1 VRRAVIGCGIDTR
14 KVLAGDPS
22 MRRDNGLHVDRS
34 TGTAYYHG
42 RPVCLLAASEHYGAV
57 INRGFDYK
65 VYLDQMASE
74 GLQFTRL
81 FVLFRELQTN
91 RNPYSPCKPESTDYV
106 APYVR
111 TGPGVA
117 LDGLPRYDLEQWNP
131 EFFAR
136 LHGFLGMAMARGV
149 IVELTLLSN
158 VYSETVWAL
167 SPLHGDNNVNSI
179 GQTPWHDYM
188 STRNS
193 ALFNQQQ
200 RFVKKVLD
208 EVEPYDNL
216 IIEICNEPIGNFS
229 QDGTRVGPEPSE
241 VDAWQER
248 LVEVVRSTSQDRVI
262 AASPAWSY
270 TPWDHP
276 VRPAHA
282 LKVDISN
289 VHPLDVMTVGEETFN
304 LGVFMSADSRLREY
318 KAFCRRVRAL
328 DGAVNLDEDNNASRF
343 MDERGWTIHRQRAWI
358 ALVSGCHYDFIDF
371 SVLAG
376 RERSTADGRRLL
388 RGRFG
393 TLARF
398 WEENQIWSTVLDD
411 GAEPTIPEGCT
422 AVVAR
427 DQRPPGTFY
436 VYVAAEVSSDLAV
449 PCVDRPVE
457 GALEVIIPP
466 GDYLSYWFAPETGRY
481 FGWENRRNTGRLRLE
496 LPGTA
501 NDVVGLIK
509 RTA

>member
-1 VRRAVIGCGIDTR
+1 MSNNR
-14 KVLAGDPS
+14 
-22 MRRDNGLHVDRS
+22 GLYVDKIS
-34 TGTAYYHG
+34 GTAFYHG

-57 INRGFDYK
+57 INRNFDYAA
-65 VYLDQMASE
+65 YLDQMAIE
-74 GLQFTRL
+74 GLRFSRL

-117 LDGLPRYDLEQWNP
+117 LDGLPKYDLEQWDP

-136 LHGFLGMAMARGV
+136 LHGFLGMAMEKGV

-167 SPLHGDNNVNSI
+167 SPLHGDNNINSI
-179 GQTPWHDYM
+179 GTTPWHDYM
-188 STRNS
+188 STRNP
-193 ALFNQQQ
+193 ALFKEQQ
-200 RFVKKVLD
+200 RFVDKVLE
-208 EVEPYDNL
+208 EVAPYDNL

-229 QDGTRVGPEPSE
+229 QDGARVGPEPSE
-241 VDAWQER
+241 VDAWQAR
-248 LVEVVRSTSQDRVI
+248 LIETVRASNEDHVI

-270 TPWDHP
+270 KPWDHP
-276 VRPAHA
+276 VQPSDA

-289 VHPLDVMTVGEETFN
+289 VHPLDVMTIGDETFN
-304 LGVFMSADSRLREY
+304 LGVFMSADSRLDEY

-328 DGAVNLDEDNNASRF
+328 GGAINLDEDNNASRF

-358 ALVSGCHYDFIDF
+358 ALLSGCYYDFIDF
-371 SVLAG
+371 SILAG

-388 RGRFG
+388 RSRFG
-393 TLARF
+393 TLALF
-398 WEENQIWSTVLDD
+398 WDENQIWSTTLDH
-411 GAEPTIPEGCT
+411 GVEVQAPEGCT

-427 DQRPPGTFY
+427 DERSSANTLY
-436 VYVAAEVSSDLAV
+436 VYVAAEASSDLAV
-449 PCVDRPVE
+449 PFADRPLE
-457 GALEVIIPP
+457 GPLEISLPA
-466 GDYLSYWFAPETGRY
+466 GEYLTYWFAPGTGRY
-481 FGWENRRNTGRLRLE
+481 FGWETRHVAAGEQNAGRLQLD

-501 NDVVGLIK
+501 SDVVALIK